1 MNSEFKRVLL
11 GLMISHIPKEL
22 KSEYQNSHTD
32 SLQKERRPNARQRKS
47 ERKNGSRSPGPLRP
61 EGTGNCKMHAF
72 HDGRKSHIGRRSTLM
87 ILPSAWSHGTVQEYA
102 LPVYTKLAMRF
113 KHCSCQGV
121 YQCDL
126 RIAGKDFFNICSAL
140 KYIALITSFIS
151 RTLLVK
157 STPWIIYA
165 EW

>member
-1 MNSEFKRVLL
+1 
-11 GLMISHIPKEL
+11 
-22 KSEYQNSHTD
+22 
-32 SLQKERRPNARQRKS
+32 
-47 ERKNGSRSPGPLRP
+47 
-61 EGTGNCKMHAF
+61 MHAF